1 MPCYF
6 ILAERSIPMG
16 FRSMV
21 SSTLISI
28 AAITVGGVLTVIG
41 IVREIRPLAIG
52 GIVLAAM
59 GVIFFIAAFIRAWR
73 SLKREKKR
81 KGVPSDEFIPWQ
93 RQAGAKAGPK

>member
-21 SSTLISI
+21 SSTLSSI
-28 AAITVGGVLTVIG
+28 AAITIGGVLTVIG
-41 IVREIRPLAIG
+41 TVREIRPLAIG

-73 SLKREKKR
+73 SLKQDEKQ
-81 KGVPSDEFIPWQ
+81 KG
-93 RQAGAKAGPK
+93 GPEQ

>member
-1 MPCYF
+1 
-6 ILAERSIPMG
+6 MG

-28 AAITVGGVLTVIG
+28 AAITVGGVLTGIG

-59 GVIFFIAAFIRAWR
+59 GVIVFIAAFIRAWR
-73 SLKREKKR
+73 SLKH
-81 KGVPSDEFIPWQ
+81 
-93 RQAGAKAGPK
+93 GAKEKGGPER

>member
-1 MPCYF
+1 
-6 ILAERSIPMG
+6 MG

-21 SSTLISI
+21 SSTLSSI

-59 GVIFFIAAFIRAWR
+59 GVIFFIRAWR
-73 SLKREKKR
+73 SLKQGEKE
-81 KGVPSDEFIPWQ
+81 KG
-93 RQAGAKAGPK
+93 GPER

>member
-21 SSTLISI
+21 SSTLSSI
-28 AAITVGGVLTVIG
+28 AAITIGGVLTVIG

-73 SLKREKKR
+73 SLKQREKE
-81 KGVPSDEFIPWQ
+81 KG
-93 RQAGAKAGPK
+93 GPER

>member
-1 MPCYF
+1 
-6 ILAERSIPMG
+6 MG

-21 SSTLISI
+21 SSTLSSI

-73 SLKREKKR
+73 SLKQGEKE
-81 KGVPSDEFIPWQ
+81 KGGPERLVYSAAA
-93 RQAGAKAGPK
+93 AGWNKSWPKIMTP